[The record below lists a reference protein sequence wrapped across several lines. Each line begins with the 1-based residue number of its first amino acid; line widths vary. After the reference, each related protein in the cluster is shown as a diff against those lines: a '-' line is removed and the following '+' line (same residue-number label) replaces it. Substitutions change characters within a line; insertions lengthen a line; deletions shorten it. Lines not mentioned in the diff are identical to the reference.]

1 MLKIKDKDFLEY
13 QFDKR
18 KEYKELLDFI
28 KDSDKLSITIK
39 KSYVGIEDIII
50 LGKRTKK
57 ISTSTAEKILEGLIE
72 QEDKC
77 IDTYLNLQLN
87 SEKKAD
93 LVEKVG
99 EIE

>member
-28 KDSDKLSITIK
+28 KDSDNLSITIK
-39 KSYVGIEDIII
+39 KSYAGIEDIII
-50 LGKRTKK
+50 LGKRIKK
-57 ISTSTAEKILEGLIE
+57 ISTSTVEKILEGLIE

-77 IDTYLNLQLN
+77 IDTYINLHLN
-87 SEKKAD
+87 SDK
-93 LVEKVG
+93 KVG